1 MNTGTC
7 SHSSHP
13 DCWWLNWLSDSFMTA
28 FGPCIT
34 APSNQIWGSG
44 SSRAP
49 STHQSL
55 RNLSGVLGHPHPT
68 RQLEEGSPRP
78 NRKEMRIFETVL
90 KTASLDAQSTLEAR
104 RSLPAISAMVK
115 SFGSSPAQSELDLNT
130 DKQGRGWRQVRASFN
145 TDSSSLPGTAV
156 LLREQQGAD
165 RKLFV
170 SRNNTYYNKL
180 EQQADTFVCLLIMS
194 GFIF

>member
-1 MNTGTC
+1 
-7 SHSSHP
+7 
-13 DCWWLNWLSDSFMTA
+13 MTA
-28 FGPCIT
+28 FGPYIT

-44 SSRAP
+44 SSLAP

-55 RNLSGVLGHPHPT
+55 RNLGHPHPA

-78 NRKEMRIFETVL
+78 IRKETRILEPVL
-90 KTASLDAQSTLEAR
+90 KTASLDAQSTLEAC
-104 RSLPAISAMVK
+104 RSLPAISTMVK
-115 SFGSSPAQSELDLNT
+115 SFSSSPAQSELDLNT
-130 DKQGRGWRQVRASFN
+130 DKQGRGRRQVRASFN

-170 SRNNTYYNKL
+170 TRNNTYYNKL
-180 EQQADTFVCLLIMS
+180 EQQADTFVCLLIIS